1 MEFKS
6 QLIIYVALLAVA
18 NVVVHGNRQEYQA
31 TVAERVRKVDDRGPP
46 SCASDEMSFQL
57 VLLLDNYSETS
68 WEMKKV
74 SDGSIVGAGA
84 ADQYEMP
91 NTQYDASLCLPKGE
105 YSFTIFDGWGDGLTQ
120 SATTGHYSGFLD
132 NIEIFEDSDKEW
144 FNETKTFT
152 VAVASTPIA
161 CARDA
166 IPFRL
171 ELLLDNYNETSW
183 KMKKVSDG
191 SVIVGEGSVDKYK
204 NNTAYKET
212 VCVTNGDYNF
222 TIFDGYGDGL
232 TQGAGHYAEFLDN
245 IEIFSGKDFQ
255 KEETTTFTVVVDDP
269 NRGTCENH
277 ETVDCA
283 KRASEKKKC
292 TNNVLNTGKTVE
304 FYCPFNCKSECA
316 TEALS
321 ETPTD
326 APTKTS
332 TDIPAD
338 NFPSVSPNASRSIPP
353 STVPSDSPSST
364 PSSLAPTNAPTKAP
378 TNVPTTTPTRAPT
391 TAPTTAPTS
400 LRTPA
405 PTPTPLAPTTRAPF
419 PGPRTATPTGRPS
432 VDETICFVADCDDI
446 IYADCSQCREP
457 STTFEELCF
466 VADCD
471 DIIYA
476 NCSQCRE
483 PSREPTMTP
492 TMTPTIT
499 PTMTPTFEPTTNPPT
514 FEPTFEPTTTA
525 PTTAPTTTAPS
536 PAPTS
541 LRTPAPTPLAP
552 TTRAPFPGPRTAT
565 PTGRTSVDE
574 TECFL
579 PNCDADPVPDCA
591 QCREPSRKEVPIPIV

>member
-6 QLIIYVALLAVA
+6 QLIIYVALLALA
-18 NVVVHGNRQEYQA
+18 KVVVHGNRQEYQA
-31 TVAERVRKVDDRGPP
+31 TVAAERARKVDDRGPP

-57 VLLLDNYSETS
+57 ILLLDNYSETS

-84 ADQYEMP
+84 AEHYETP
-91 NTQYDASLCLPKGE
+91 NTQYEESLCLTKGE

-120 SATTGHYSGFLD
+120 SATTGHYSGFLN

-144 FNETKTFT
+144 FNETKLFT

-183 KMKKVSDG
+183 EMKKVSDG
-191 SVIVGEGSVDKYK
+191 SVIVGEGAVDKYEK
-204 NNTAYKET
+204 NTEYKET
-212 VCVTNGDYNF
+212 LCVTTGDYNF

-232 TQGAGHYAEFLDN
+232 TQGAGHYSEFLDN

-277 ETVDCA
+277 DTVDCA
-283 KRASEKKKC
+283 RRASEKKQC
-292 TNNVLNTGKTVE
+292 TNNVDNTGKTVE
-304 FYCPFNCKSECA
+304 FYCPLNCKRECA
-316 TEALS
+316 TAALS

-326 APTKTS
+326 TPSDAPTE
-332 TDIPAD
+332 IPD
-338 NFPSVSPNASRSIPP
+338 MFPSVSPSASPSIPP
-353 STVPSDSPSST
+353 FAVPSNSPSST
-364 PSSLAPTNAPTKAP
+364 PSLAPTNAPTNAPTTAP
-378 TNVPTTTPTRAPT
+378 TNAPTTAPSRAPTNLRTPAPTTLAPTTREPFPGPRTAAPTGTPTVETRAPFPGTAGPTGTPTFEGLCFVADCDNIIYADCSQCREPSVEPTMTPTMTPTITPTITPTMTPTFEPTIEPTTNAPTTAPTTTAPTTTPTT

-405 PTPTPLAPTTRAPF
+405 PFSR
-419 PGPRTATPTGRPS
+419 PRTDTPTGRP
-432 VDETICFVADCDDI
+432 
-446 IYADCSQCREP
+446 
-457 STTFEELCF
+457 
-466 VADCD
+466 
-471 DIIYA
+471 
-476 NCSQCRE
+476 
-483 PSREPTMTP
+483 
-492 TMTPTIT
+492 
-499 PTMTPTFEPTTNPPT
+499 
-514 FEPTFEPTTTA
+514 
-525 PTTAPTTTAPS
+525 
-536 PAPTS
+536 
-541 LRTPAPTPLAP
+541 
-552 TTRAPFPGPRTAT
+552 
-565 PTGRTSVDE
+565 SVDE

-591 QCREPSRKEVPIPIV
+591 QCRGPSRKEVPLLIPIV